1 MSRAR
6 MTLPKA
12 GPAERYVLIDEITP
26 PGLVERPATAV
37 GCTAHRISKNGERMA
52 TKPPQK
58 FALKW
63 LRSRNLQADSFFA
76 RSFGRY

>member
-1 MSRAR
+1 M
-6 MTLPKA
+6 MLPKA
-12 GPAERYVLIDEITP
+12 GPAERYVLIDEIPP

-37 GCTAHRISKNGERMA
+37 ACTAHPIGKNGERMV

-63 LRSRNLQADSFFA
+63 LRSRSLQKDSFFA
-76 RSFGRY
+76 RSFGWY